1 MLQRS
6 LVSQI
11 PAVLTPVLPA
21 NIPWLGSPFSVL
33 DFQDKEF
40 RDVVKPSRAYT
51 NTGVTLEPG
60 PNGLRVGRFANAY
73 LTFNF
78 GLAEFSNIGEYT
90 VIVWAKPSA
99 TNQAVFFYQ
108 EALGF
113 SVFTEHTTSVR
124 HFCGGTEYSVA
135 GVIAAGNWYFL
146 AFGWNKTTDRAF
158 TYVNGSKTANAVAT
172 GAGPGAITR
181 FRIGGNMEDPVAR
194 YFAGDMGFFAA
205 YNKMLSDEDVLRMY
219 EMQRQFF
226 GK

>member
-6 LVSQI
+6 LVSQL
-11 PAVLTPVLPA
+11 PVVLTPVLPA

-40 RDVVKPSRAYT
+40 RDVVKPSRVYT

-73 LTFNF
+73 LT
-78 GLAEFSNIGEYT
+78 LANGFSEFVNGVEYT
-90 VIVWAKPSA
+90 VIVWMKPSA
-99 TNQAVFFYQ
+99 TNQCIVFIHGGAPNWIF
-108 EALGF
+108 
-113 SVFTEHTTSVR
+113 VEHSTSVR
-124 HFCGGTEYSVA
+124 HFCGGTEFSVYGA
-135 GVIAAGNWYFL
+135 IAAGNWYFL

-158 TYVNGSKTANAVAT
+158 TYVNGSKTANSSAT
-172 GAGPGAITR
+172 GVGITSVGDV
-181 FRIGGNMEDPVAR
+181 RIGANINDPIAR